1 MYLLYVS
8 KWIHVSMN
16 GGTKMLKLV
25 YQANPI
31 QEPPVQE
38 PTMSLPPTPFAAT
51 VYTSGH
57 NLYIM
62 EARDTSHYLTC
73 DLTLEIEDGQ
83 HTMEPGRVVC
93 HVPQISDELL
103 NTYIWED
110 ETLYA
115 IILIQF
121 QMKIMKELFIFC
133 QNHYVSKLIL
143 YPDDTDSDDF
153 GILQDFLILEEQIHN
168 EDDGKTKMVIPTNLE
183 TYETWI
189 EFMNEANIRFQ
200 QTLWRNQRKNSAI
213 RHYLISH
220 PFGQE

>member
-1 MYLLYVS
+1 
-8 KWIHVSMN
+8 
-16 GGTKMLKLV
+16 MLKLV

-38 PTMSLPPTPFAAT
+38 PTMPLPPTPFAAT
-51 VYTSGH
+51 VHSSGH
-57 NLYIM
+57 NLYVM

-73 DLTLEIEDGQ
+73 DLTLEIEEEHHNSGAR
-83 HTMEPGRVVC
+83 TIVC

-121 QMKIMKELFIFC
+121 QMKIMKELFMFC
-133 QNHYVSKLIL
+133 QNHYVSRLIL

-153 GILQDFLILEEQIHN
+153 GILQDFLIQEEQIHN
-168 EDDGKTKMVIPTNLE
+168 EDDEKTKMVVPANSE
-183 TYETWI
+183 TFDTWI

-200 QTLWRNQRKNSAI
+200 QTLWRNQRKNPAI

-220 PFGQE
+220 PFGQES